1 MRLDHLLSKE
11 ISANFR
17 FFSAL
22 AYTHTRRAKRKSEF
36 HPKLQKPKGLSKSKR
51 IVGQIPKVGR
61 IEIFVETRNVLFVFE
76 CTIERLDIHS

>member
-11 ISANFR
+11 KFRRISK
-17 FFSAL
+17 FSAL
-22 AYTHTRRAKRKSEF
+22 TYKNTRCAKRNEAEE
-36 HPKLQKPKGLSKSKR
+36 
-51 IVGQIPKVGR
+51 IPKVGR